1 MGVRAGGASDEV
13 VDGLLVI
20 TELGAAVDLVVGG
33 LTGLFPSST
42 RRPDREATMQ
52 QLASGFERLL
62 KLTFIQASL
71 HQLGERPSGGR
82 MARSY
87 GHRLLPLT
95 DDLVELA
102 SSVPLYADRPIVK
115 DDLGFIR
122 SDMGLRR
129 LLEILGNFGQRGRYS
144 NLDGLLDSAKIDPDS
159 EPRRQWS
166 DVETELVMAR
176 SDWVEIAQSSRLES
190 VVTFEVAGR
199 LQRFARALAFMWTLG
214 ALGDHGPRHGG
225 ELGPILR
232 ARDEQ
237 LGIEPPRL

>member
-13 VDGLLVI
+13 VDALLVI

-33 LTGLFPSST
+33 LTDLFPSSA

-71 HQLGERPSGGR
+71 HQLGERPSGER

-87 GHRLLPLT
+87 SHKLLPLT

-102 SSVPLYADRPIVK
+102 SAIPLYADRPIVK

-122 SDMGLRR
+122 SDQGLRS

-144 NLDGLLDSAKIDPDS
+144 NLDGLLDSSKINPDL

-166 DVETELVMAR
+166 DLETELVMAR
-176 SDWVEIAQSSRLES
+176 SDWVEIALSPSLES
-190 VVTFEVAGR
+190 AVAFEVAGR

-214 ALGDHGPRHGG
+214 ALGEDGPRHGG

>member
-1 MGVRAGGASDEV
+1 MGLRAGGASDEV
-13 VDGLLVI
+13 VDGLLVV

-33 LTGLFPSST
+33 LVALFPSSA
-42 RRPDREATMQ
+42 RRPDSEATMQ

-71 HQLGERPSGGR
+71 HQLGERPSSDR

-87 GHRLLPLT
+87 RHNLLPLT

-102 SSVPLYADRPIVK
+102 SAVPLYANRPIVR
-115 DDLGFIR
+115 DDLAFIR
-122 SDMGLRR
+122 SDMGLRK

-144 NLDGLLDSAKIDPDS
+144 NLDGLLDPTKIDPDS

-166 DVETELVMAR
+166 EVETELVMAR
-176 SDWVEIAQSSRLES
+176 SDWVQVVETPRLEA
-190 VVTFEVAGR
+190 VIAFEVAGR
-199 LQRFARALAFMWTLG
+199 LQRFGRSLAFMWTLG
-214 ALGDHGPRHGG
+214 ALGDDGPRHSGS
-225 ELGPILR
+225 LGPLLH

-237 LGIEPPRL
+237 LGVEPPRP